1 MVNYV
6 DVRQLCYLE
15 NTKALGQKDFWELK
29 DPANVER
36 GKYAP
41 EIILQ
46 RNIWREDIEEFNPTT
61 SNLNLTY
68 VQCVL

>member
-1 MVNYV
+1 MIDPFYIHP
-6 DVRQLCYLE
+6 LLE
-15 NTKALGQKDFWELK
+15 